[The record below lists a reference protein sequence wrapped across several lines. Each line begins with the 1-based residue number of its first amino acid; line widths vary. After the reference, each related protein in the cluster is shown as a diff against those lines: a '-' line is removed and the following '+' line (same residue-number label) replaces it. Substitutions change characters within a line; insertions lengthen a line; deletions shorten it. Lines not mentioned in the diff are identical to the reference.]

1 MENALATVI
10 IPTYK
15 GDKKIVRA
23 VDSVCEQTYR
33 NTEVIVVDDNGVGT
47 DEQRITEKLLE
58 GYKNRKNF
66 KYLVHERNRNGAA
79 ARNTGIDAAQG
90 VYIGFLDDDDY
101 YLPNRVEKSV
111 FALEQNKDKSGV
123 LVKVGI
129 EEHGVI
135 TKAVEVK
142 KDNNMVEQLLLNECV
157 LGTGSNIFVR
167 TSVVKELNGFDEA
180 FLRNQDVEFMIR
192 FYKKYNSVS
201 LGEMLVIKSMNST
214 INIPSYPKMKHTKLL
229 FHKKF
234 ENEIN
239 LLSDLKREQYYK
251 NERRALFMSALLSD
265 SRADKREIFNIL
277 KSYEEL
283 SIIDCIVYIMSVC
296 GIYRPYIQWRIRK

>member
-1 MENALATVI
+1 
-10 IPTYK
+10 
-15 GDKKIVRA
+15 
-23 VDSVCEQTYR
+23 
-33 NTEVIVVDDNGVGT
+33 
-47 DEQRITEKLLE
+47 
-58 GYKNRKNF
+58 
-66 KYLVHERNRNGAA
+66 
-79 ARNTGIDAAQG
+79 
-90 VYIGFLDDDDY
+90 
-101 YLPNRVEKSV
+101 
-111 FALEQNKDKSGV
+111 
-123 LVKVGI
+123 
-129 EEHGVI
+129 
-135 TKAVEVK
+135 
-142 KDNNMVEQLLLNECV
+142 MVEQLLLNECV
-157 LGTGSNIFVR
+157 LGTGSNLFVR

-192 FYKKYNSVS
+192 FYKKHNSVS

-234 ENEIN
+234 EKEIN